1 MKKSILTFTLML
13 ALALFTWSCSDNDS
27 DNPAPAPT
35 ALDIVINEY
44 KALVDEFPEAKD
56 HFIEARFTLNKEIA
70 EADDIKAESVEI
82 WCYFWNAREGYSE
95 LFVLERDLITG
106 ERQTYHFA
114 AESPYM
120 GDKQIPESE
129 MKSLT
134 VSLEKALQLAK
145 NEVKNNKPD
154 SDGLYTSYVTLR
166 KPLYPFWD
174 NPQYVVGGR
183 ATRRDHV
190 FIDALNGKV
199 TIDETVLPEGDAM
212 MFLVDDFNTIVD
224 EYGGNGQRMGYA
236 MQINWNLVSVELELN
251 DALDE
256 AQINDFE
263 PIKITYNFYVPADDE
278 HPSVL
283 IKAVRNSLQLGTEL
297 EYSEETDVP
306 NPWPHNQFL
315 HPGYTDRLISLE
327 EAITAV
333 KIGPVTDT
341 DTPIVTICQPQGF
354 ERAAYEFLGDEAPT
368 VYVDSESGELIT
380 SVAQ

>member
-1 MKKSILTFTLML
+1 MKNSILTFTLTL

-27 DNPAPAPT
+27 DSPAPIPT
-35 ALDIVINEY
+35 TLDIVMNEY
-44 KALVDEFPEAKD
+44 KALVTEYPEAKD
-56 HFIEARFTLNKEIA
+56 HFIEARFTLNNEIA
-70 EADDIKAESVEI
+70 TDDNAKAESMEI

-95 LFVLERDLITG
+95 LFVLERDLIDG
-106 ERQTYHFA
+106 ERQTYHFLA
-114 AESPYM
+114 DSPYM
-120 GDKQIPESE
+120 GDKHIPESE
-129 MKSLT
+129 MESLSI
-134 VSLEKALQLAK
+134 SLEKALQLAK
-145 NEVKNNKPD
+145 DEVKNKKPD

-174 NPQYVVGGR
+174 NPQYVVGGK

-212 MFLVDDFNTIVD
+212 MFLIDDFNTIVD

-251 DALDE
+251 DALDA
-256 AQINDFE
+256 AQISDFE
-263 PIKITYNFYVPADDE
+263 PVKITYNFYVPADDE

-297 EYSEETDVP
+297 EYSEETDVA
-306 NPWPHNQFL
+306 NPWPFNQFL

-341 DTPIVTICQPQGF
+341 DTPIVTICRPQGF
-354 ERAAYEFLGDEAPT
+354 ERAAYEFLGKKAPT